1 MENKIK
7 ILGLDVSKSSVSVCL
22 LLEKPNEPRQFYY
35 SCQFLSLSANKEG
48 IEKLLSL
55 KADVAVM
62 EPTGTN
68 YSKIWKEHLVKAGV
82 KVVFVGHKQLRNY
95 RADHLDLPDKD
106 DNADSLA
113 LACYWF
119 DYHQSESRFVA
130 KHSDVINN
138 IRELMLRLEHL
149 NRVQSPII
157 NRLRQDLAWQF
168 PEAALINS
176 RRGKKGLAPLLWGWI
191 AKKRDSKKYDAMY
204 QRTIGT
210 GLEESTRSQASLI
223 CDLQQQEFAIETTLS
238 NLLKDPCFA
247 PYYKVFNKFGFGS
260 RVSIIL
266 IAYIYPLESFLK
278 DGKPEVR
285 ILRGRKS
292 CKPTK
297 RYISLRRF
305 QKTLGMA
312 PSQEQSGDK
321 AKVKVDHGSKLC
333 RKALWQW
340 VFTALEP
347 QKQRLNNE
355 IVQTLCTYL
364 DAEKAS
370 GKPVRLIRSRV
381 AVRAVKLLFREL
393 VKELS
398 K

>member
-7 ILGLDVSKSSVSVCL
+7 ILGLDVSKSTVSACL
-22 LLEKPNEPRQFYY
+22 LTEKPDEPRLFYY
-35 SCQFLSLSANKEG
+35 DCQFLNLSANKEG

-55 KADVAVM
+55 KPDVAVM

-119 DYHQSESRFVA
+119 DYHHLENRFVA
-130 KHSDVINN
+130 RHSDVINN
-138 IRELMLRLEHL
+138 IRELILRLEHL

-176 RRGKKGLAPLLWGWI
+176 KRGKKGLAPLLWGWI
-191 AKKRDSKKYDAMY
+191 AGLRDSKKYDAMY
-204 QRTIGT
+204 KDSIGT
-210 GLEESTRSQASLI
+210 GLEQSTRNQAFLI
-223 CDLQQQEFAIETTLS
+223 CDLQQQEFAIEIKLS
-238 NLLKDPCFA
+238 NLLKESCFA

-260 RVSIIL
+260 RLSTIL
-266 IAYIYPLESFLK
+266 VAYIYPLENFLK
-278 DGKPEVR
+278 DGKPEIR
-285 ILRGRKS
+285 ICRGRKS
-292 CKPTK
+292 GKPTK

-321 AKVKVDHGSKLC
+321 KKVKVRHGSKLC

-347 QKQRLNNE
+347 KKRRLNNE
-355 IVQTLCTYL
+355 ITEILCAYL

-370 GKPVRLIRSRV
+370 GKPVRLVRSRV

-393 VKELS
+393 VKELCN
-398 K
+398 

>member
-7 ILGLDVSKSSVSVCL
+7 ILGLDVSKSSVSACL

-35 SCQFLSLSANKEG
+35 SCQFLNLSANKKG
-48 IEKLLSL
+48 IETLLNL
-55 KADVAVM
+55 KADVAIM

-119 DYHQSESRFVA
+119 DYNHSESRFVA
-130 KHSDVINN
+130 RYSDAISN
-138 IRELMLRLEHL
+138 IRELILRLEHL
-149 NRVQSPII
+149 NRVQSPVI

-176 RRGKKGLAPLLWGWI
+176 KRGKNGLAPLLWGWV
-191 AKKRDSKKYDAMY
+191 AQKRNSKKYDAMY
-204 QRTIGT
+204 QSSIGT
-210 GLEESTRSQASLI
+210 GLEQSTRNQASLI
-223 CDLQQQEFAIETTLS
+223 CDLQQQEFVIETELS
-238 NLLKDPCFA
+238 NLLKEPCFA
-247 PYYKVFNKFGFGS
+247 PYYKVFSKFGFGS

-278 DGKPEVR
+278 DGKPEIR
-285 ILRGRKS
+285 ICRGRKS
-292 CKPTK
+292 GKPTK

-321 AKVKVDHGSKLC
+321 KKTKVHHGSKLC

-347 QKQRLNNE
+347 KNRRLKNE
-355 IVQTLCTYL
+355 ITETLCAYL

-370 GKPVRLIRSRV
+370 GKPVRLVRSRV

-393 VKELS
+393 AKELCN
-398 K
+398 